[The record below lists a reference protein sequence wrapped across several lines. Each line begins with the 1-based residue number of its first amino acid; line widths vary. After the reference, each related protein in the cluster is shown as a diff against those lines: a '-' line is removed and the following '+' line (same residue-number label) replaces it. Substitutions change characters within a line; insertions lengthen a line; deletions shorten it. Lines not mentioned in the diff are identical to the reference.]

1 MPLMA
6 GQTVTE
12 NSVVETDLFETKW
25 LYSRSK
31 EPPTDSYH
39 IEGLWYI
46 IYPPT
51 LTDLV
56 FLLASMQ
63 I

>member
-1 MPLMA
+1 MA
-6 GQTVTE
+6 GQIDTE
-12 NSVVETDLFETKW
+12 NSVEETDLFETKW
-25 LYSRSK
+25 LYKYSK

-46 IYPPT
+46 IYPLT
-51 LTDLV
+51 LADLV
-56 FLLASMQ
+56 LLLALMQ